1 MSNRK
6 IEKFAKK
13 EKIDKLIVIAEGKNI
28 ELAKEAIA
36 ALATIKKDESF
47 NHLVVS
53 LRNPNKEIRL
63 AAIRAMGDIGYD
75 RGRTHLAHLIDTD
88 SDNEIVEAAK
98 EASLKLNE

>member
-13 EKIDKLIVIAEGKNI
+13 EKIDKLIGIAEGKNI

-53 LRNPNKEIRL
+53 LRNPNKRFVSLPLELWEISVM
-63 AAIRAMGDIGYD
+63 I
-75 RGRTHLAHLIDTD
+75 
-88 SDNEIVEAAK
+88 EVEPTWPI
-98 EASLKLNE
+98 

>member
-13 EKIDKLIVIAEGKNI
+13 EKIDKLIGIAEGKNI